1 MNNDTFDQT
10 PDKNRPESIAKLLN
24 QSAETLDSDT
34 TEKLR
39 QARNIALSRKPAHNA
54 VLALSSGNA
63 AHMLIPHTPQQ
74 WFATVILLAALLVS
88 LASYWHHAAEPD
100 ATYQDMSHLDLAI
113 LTDDLPMEIFLDL

>member
-39 QARNIALSRKPAHNA
+39 HARNIALSRKPAHNA

>member
-54 VLALSSGNA
+54 VLASSSGNA